1 MAFVDFS
8 NKLTKS
14 GLVVDDIL
22 SAQSHPNMQIEDSKH
37 AENLLRRAHHAER
50 RVRELMNEVGRELN
64 HCAFKA

>member
-1 MAFVDFS
+1 LPK
-8 NKLTKS
+8 KLKKI
-14 GLVVDDIL
+14 GLVVADVL
-22 SAQSHPNMQIEDSKH
+22 SAESHQNMQIEDSKH